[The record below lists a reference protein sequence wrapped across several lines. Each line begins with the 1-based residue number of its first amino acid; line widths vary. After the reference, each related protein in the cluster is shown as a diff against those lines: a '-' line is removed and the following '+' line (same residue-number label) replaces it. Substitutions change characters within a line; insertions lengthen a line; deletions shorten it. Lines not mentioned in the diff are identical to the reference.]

1 MVAEECI
8 MSDPQRREFLAAAGI
23 ASLTALAVAQPAAG
37 GDPSFMNNIPD
48 PELAGKDL
56 PTFKFALEKSD
67 GKVIGGSYGKE
78 ATVAQLPIS
87 KGIAGVSMRLEPGAM
102 RELHWHATAAEWAFV
117 IEGRVRTTVVDPNGL
132 AETNDFDPGDVW
144 YFPRGH
150 GHMLQ
155 CLDDKPCHFILIFDN
170 GYFSEFGTF
179 SITDWIGHTPPALLA
194 KNFGLPEATF
204 ATFPKEEVYFAR
216 GKPPPAEPSVP
227 LQGWKLPP
235 ETHKYRLLAQPPHA
249 TYRGGR
255 EWRVDSSRFPIA
267 KTITGVVLDL
277 DPGALRTLH
286 WHPNADEWQYVTE
299 GEVSVTLFGSH
310 GRYRTERLQKGD
322 VGYIPQGY
330 GHSIENVGSRAARI
344 LTGFNAGS
352 YETIDLSQWIA
363 ANPKD
368 VLATNFG
375 QPAEAFG
382 KFPDRDVFIA
392 GRDGT

>member
-1 MVAEECI
+1 
-8 MSDPQRREFLAAAGI
+8 MSDPQRREFLAAAAGI
-23 ASLTALAVAQPAAG
+23 ASLATLSGAQPAAA
-37 GDPSFMNNIPD
+37 GDPSFMNNVPD
-48 PELAGKDL
+48 PALSGKDL
-56 PTFKFALEKSD
+56 PTFKFALEKSA
-67 GKVIGGSYGKE
+67 GKVIGNSFGKE
-78 ATVAQLPIS
+78 ATVEQLPIS

-117 IEGRVRTTVVDPNGL
+117 IEGRVRTTVIDPQGF

-155 CLDDKPCHFILIFDN
+155 CLGANPCHFILIFDN

-179 SITDWIGHTPPALLA
+179 SITDWVGHAPKPLLA
-194 KNFGLPEATF
+194 KNLGLPEAVF
-204 ATFPKEEVYFAR
+204 DSFPKEEVYFAR
-216 GKPPPAEPSVP
+216 GKPPPAEPTIP

-235 ETHKYRLLAQPPHA
+235 ETHKYRLLAQPPHG
-249 TYRGGR
+249 TYQGGR
-255 EWRVDSSRFPIA
+255 EWRVDSTRFPIA

-286 WHPNADEWQYVTE
+286 WHPNADEWQYVLD
-299 GEVSVTLFGSH
+299 GDVSVTLFGSH
-310 GRYRTERLQKGD
+310 GRFRTEQLQQGD

-330 GHSIENVGSRAARI
+330 GHSIENTGNKAARI
-344 LTGFNAGS
+344 LIGFNTGI

-363 ANPKD
+363 ANPAD

-375 QPAEAFG
+375 QQAELIE
-382 KFPDRDVFIA
+382 KFPHQDVFVT
-392 GRDGT
+392 GRNGPGK